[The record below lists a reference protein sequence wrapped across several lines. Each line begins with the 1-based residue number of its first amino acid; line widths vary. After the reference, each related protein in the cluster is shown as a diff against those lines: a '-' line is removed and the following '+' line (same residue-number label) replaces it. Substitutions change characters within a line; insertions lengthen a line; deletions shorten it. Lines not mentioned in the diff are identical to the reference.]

1 MARLTSSLWGKPPS
15 RYYALL
21 RRAESSKRG
30 GRPHLA
36 VLGCSDGKFVLPAAR
51 RGFTVMALD
60 VDEIALYGGTKIGPD
75 GPTPMPGLRARLE
88 AEKLAHLVEVVHA
101 DLAE

>member
-36 VLGCSDGKFVLPAAR
+36 VLGCSDGKFVLPTAR
-51 RGFTVMALD
+51 GGFTVMALAPILAQRIQPRFVVQVMRTRNAV
-60 VDEIALYGGTKIGPD
+60 VDLATTGL
-75 GPTPMPGLRARLE
+75 GLRGCRLD
-88 AEKLAHLVEVVHA
+88 V
-101 DLAE
+101 